1 MRITRKTTN
10 KLVSYVDRYFTY
22 DERGMKREGTDNHF
36 DFYGVRHADGDKPR
50 TLIAVDKNKYF
61 LYACIRIN
69 GKEIYAERI
78 KTHKELNAFKAM
90 VRCLG

>member
-22 DERGMKREGTDNHF
+22 DERGMKREGTDEVF
-36 DFYGVRHADGDKPR
+36 DFYGIRYTDGNNPR
-50 TLIAVDKNKYF
+50 VTVAIDKNSLF
-61 LYACIRIN
+61 LFASIHID
-69 GKEIYAERI
+69 GKTVYDERI
-78 KTHKELNAFKAM
+78 KTYKEITNFKKM